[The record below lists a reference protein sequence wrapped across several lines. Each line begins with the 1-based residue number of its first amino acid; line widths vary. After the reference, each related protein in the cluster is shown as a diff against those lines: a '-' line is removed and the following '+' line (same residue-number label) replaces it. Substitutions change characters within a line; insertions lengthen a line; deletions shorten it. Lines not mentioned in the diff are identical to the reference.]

1 MNTLE
6 SVAVTDQCREIC
18 KEAMR
23 KYELA
28 NHCLDNAE
36 WESAFGY
43 FEKGDDLMNL
53 ANRLQIRAVNN
64 GVIPIA
70 ELFTE
75 REQLNR
81 GAGLS
86 S

>member
-1 MNTLE
+1 MTTLQTT
-6 SVAVTDQCREIC
+6 AIADQCREIR
-18 KEAMR
+18 KEAMS

-53 ANRLQIRAVNN
+53 ANRLQIRAVND

-75 REQLNR
+75 SEKLNR
-81 GAGLS
+81 AAGLS
-86 S
+86 